1 VLKAG
6 QDCVWDTSSLK
17 ELPQKKSTIYTFPEF
32 FFFFFVVLGF
42 ELKAYTLNHS
52 TSPPFFLID
61 FLEIVSHKLF
71 AQAVFEPIPRRN
83 FMRNHSS
90 HQQSWYS

>member
-1 VLKAG
+1 MGYFQSKGA
-6 QDCVWDTSSLK
+6 S
-17 ELPQKKSTIYTFPEF
+17 PEEIHYLHIPRI